1 MRTLMERYL
10 AEVTP
15 TKKGHYSESYHMRSL
30 LRSKLAEMPAGTLSP
45 AAVRVWRDTRLLE
58 VSGATVNRQMN
69 LLHHLIEHAR
79 KEWGIGYTN
88 PVSDVARPKSGK
100 GRNRRLLSGEE
111 DLLLSACAESR
122 RDYLREVVVMAL
134 ETAMRQSELIG
145 LRWELIDL
153 AKQTAH
159 LVDTKNG
166 DSRTVPL
173 STTAVALLKHRRP
186 PGRATGQVWTGITTE
201 AVKQSFQRACE
212 RADIQGLRFHDL
224 RHEAISRLFERGLH
238 AVEVAAISGHK
249 DLRMLMRYTHLDA
262 SKLAAKLS

>member
-1 MRTLMERYL
+1 M
-10 AEVTP
+10 
-15 TKKGHYSESYHMRSL
+15 
-30 LRSKLAEMPAGTLSP
+30 
-45 AAVRVWRDTRLLE
+45 
-58 VSGATVNRQMN
+58 
-69 LLHHLIEHAR
+69 
-79 KEWGIGYTN
+79 
-88 PVSDVARPKSGK
+88 SDVARPKSSK
-100 GRNRRLLSGEE
+100 GRNGRLLSGEE

-134 ETAMRQSELIG
+134 ETAMRQSELIA

-166 DSRTVPL
+166 DSRTVSL

-212 RADIQGLRFHDL
+212 PADIQGLRFHDL

-262 SKLAAKLS
+262 RKLAAKLG